1 MGRISATDASR
12 NFARLL
18 DEVENTG
25 ASYVVE
31 RHGRAVA
38 EIRPSHSGG
47 TVADVRALLREAP
60 PDTAWTRDIEAEI
73 AARKAMPAR
82 DRWPGA

>member
-1 MGRISATDASR
+1 MRGISATDASR

-18 DEVENTG
+18 DEVEHGG

-38 EIRPSHSGG
+38 EIRPSRGRG
-47 TVADVRALLREAP
+47 TVGDLRALLREPP
-60 PDTAWTRDIEAEI
+60 PDPAWTQDVEAEI
-73 AARKAMPAR
+73 AARKALPAR
-82 DRWPGA
+82 DPWANR